1 MLKHPISLDFNWG
14 SCDEVVVKAPS
25 KIHER
30 LIEQGSL
37 TALLKSQSGSFKVK
51 VLDEQHLMLPPD
63 IAKALESE
71 VEQAVCR
78 QVLLYCDDLPHVY
91 AQSWI
96 LLNANE
102 QGLVNLG
109 DKPLGEKLFQQS
121 LWHRGALEVSY
132 VDDTHSHM
140 QLCKLLG
147 AQHGPIFARRSIFT
161 KGSAKVLVC
170 EIFNNE
176 IK

>member
-1 MLKHPISLDFNWG
+1 MLKHPISLDFQWG
-14 SCDEVVVKAPS
+14 GYDEVVDKVPS
-25 KIHER
+25 KIYER

-37 TALLKSQSGSFKVK
+37 TALLKSQSNSFKVK
-51 VLDEQHLMLPPD
+51 VIDEQYLMLPPN
-63 IAKALESE
+63 IAKVLENE

-78 QVLLYCDDLPHVY
+78 QVLLYCDDQPHVY

-96 LLNANE
+96 LLGANE
-102 QGLVNLG
+102 QGLTNLG
-109 DKPLGEKLFQQS
+109 EQPLGEKLFQQS
-121 LWHRGALEVSY
+121 LWHRGELEVSY
-132 VDDTHSHM
+132 VDDRHSHM
-140 QLCKLLG
+140 QLCDLLG
-147 AQHGPIFARRSIFT
+147 AQHGPIFARRSVFT